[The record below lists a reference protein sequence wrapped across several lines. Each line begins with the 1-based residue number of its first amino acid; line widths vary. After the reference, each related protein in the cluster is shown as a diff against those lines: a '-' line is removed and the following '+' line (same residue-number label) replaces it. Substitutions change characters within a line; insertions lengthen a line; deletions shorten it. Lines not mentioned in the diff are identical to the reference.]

1 MKTLHSL
8 PLLVLFV
15 AAPLHRAHAQAAQ
28 AEQLAL
34 DIEKLAQFKSILSDM
49 KQGYQILTAGY
60 NTVRSLA
67 QGSFNLHSAYLNGLL
82 AVSPAVKNY
91 VRIADI
97 ISTQAAIVSEYKSAT
112 NQYKSAG
119 LLKPTELNYI
129 ATVYGNLFDR
139 SLDNLD
145 ELVSILTDNQLRM
158 SDAERLAAIDGIDAD
173 MHSQLSFQRSFLG
186 QTSLLAAQRQQAQQ
200 ETKQLQPLYGTSNN
214 YIP

>member
-1 MKTLHSL
+1 MKKFSFL
-8 PLLVLFV
+8 PIFIFL
-15 AAPLHRAHAQAAQ
+15 ATAPVHRAHAQAAQ
-28 AEQLAL
+28 LEQLAL

-97 ISTQAAIVSEYKSAT
+97 ISTQVALVSEYKTAIGKFKT
-112 NQYKSAG
+112 AG
-119 LLKPTELNYI
+119 GLNPTELNYI
-129 ATVYGNLFDR
+129 ANVYGNLFGR

-145 ELVSILTDNQLRM
+145 ELITVLTDNQLRM
-158 SDAERLAAIDGIDAD
+158 SDAERLAAIDGIDANL
-173 MHSQLSFQRSFLG
+173 HSQLSFQRSFLG
-186 QTSLLAAQRQQAQQ
+186 QTSLLVAQRQQAQQ
-200 ETKQLQPLYGTSNN
+200 EAGQLQSLYGTSNQV
-214 YIP
+214 P